1 MTVAPCAVMLHLAD
15 LLLKLQP
22 SYCWAFW
29 AKPYILYIIYTRFF
43 LTSTFSALDF
53 YVGYDYNGSMSLI
66 HGVGDFFALDIGT
79 TAIRLV
85 QLGGN
90 AQHGWVLQKFAY
102 VPVDRRV
109 LEDGSAAGQRRLG
122 ETILGAMQ
130 QAGITTKN
138 VAVGMPAAK
147 TFTAI
152 VRVENMPENELINMI
167 KYQLDKYIP
176 MPVDEAT
183 VDYVSLG
190 VCPHDQTKAEVLIS
204 SSAVEYAEARM
215 ELIESYGLN
224 VVAQE
229 PESLAMARAL
239 TPVGAQDARMIID
252 LGERST
258 DLVMMYRGLPR
269 LVRSIPGGFSLLI
282 NTVASSLSVKE
293 DQARQFILKFG
304 LAQDKVEGQVFKA
317 LDSTLESFASELGK
331 SMRFFKSEYMNVPV
345 GGIVLSGFAGM
356 IPFIAEYIEA
366 KTGVSTTQG
375 NPWQMVR
382 VSPEQQQVLQP
393 VASEFAVAIGLAERG
408 NDR

>member
-1 MTVAPCAVMLHLAD
+1 
-15 LLLKLQP
+15 
-22 SYCWAFW
+22 
-29 AKPYILYIIYTRFF
+29 
-43 LTSTFSALDF
+43 
-53 YVGYDYNGSMSLI
+53 MSLI

-90 AQHGWVLQKFAY
+90 VQHGWVLQKFAY
-102 VPVDRRV
+102 VPVDRQM
-109 LEDGSAAGQRRLG
+109 LADSSATGQRRLG
-122 ETILGAMQ
+122 ETILGAMK

-138 VAVGMPAAK
+138 IVVGMPASK
-147 TFTAI
+147 TFTSI
-152 VRVENMPENELINMI
+152 VRVENLPEDELLNSI

-176 MPVDEAT
+176 MPLDEAT
-183 VDYVSLG
+183 VDYLSLG
-190 VCPHDQTKAEVLIS
+190 VCPHDATKAELLIS
-204 SSAVEYAEARM
+204 STAVDFAESRM
-215 ELIESYGLN
+215 ELIESFGLN

-258 DLVMMYRGLPR
+258 DIVMMYRGMPR

-282 NTVASSLSVKE
+282 KTVSSSLSVKE

-366 KTGVSTTQG
+366 KTETPTTQG
-375 NPWQMVR
+375 NPWQLVR
-382 VSPEQQQVLQP
+382 VTPEQQQVLQP